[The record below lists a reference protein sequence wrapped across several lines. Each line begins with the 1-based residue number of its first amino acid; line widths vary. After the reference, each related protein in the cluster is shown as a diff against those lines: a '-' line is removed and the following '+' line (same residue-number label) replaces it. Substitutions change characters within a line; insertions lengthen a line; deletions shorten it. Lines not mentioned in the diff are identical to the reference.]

1 MFVHE
6 SLQTLLKAVGIIPAR
21 FNSTRFPG
29 KPLADIKG
37 KTMIRRVYEQAEKSH
52 SLSGVFVATDDERI
66 VAEVNSFGGN
76 AIMTSPKHQSGTD
89 RCYEVLE
96 KIGKDK
102 YEIVVNIQG
111 DEPFIHPEQID
122 KVVKCFHKE
131 TVQISTLGHLI
142 ADSRDLINPG
152 IVKIARNVNG
162 EALYFSRSP
171 IPYIRD
177 ANNADWTKLYPY
189 LKHIGIYAYRS
200 DVLEK
205 IVKLP
210 TSSLE
215 KVESLEQLRWLEN
228 GYSIMV
234 EITDKE
240 SFPVDYPE
248 DLKRFI

>member
-1 MFVHE
+1 
-6 SLQTLLKAVGIIPAR
+6 LKVVGIIPAR

-37 KTMIRRVYEQAEKSH
+37 KTMVRRVYEQAEKSDF
-52 SLSGVFVATDDERI
+52 LSAIFVATDDERI
-66 VAEVNSFGGN
+66 IAEVNSFSGN
-76 AIMTSPKHQSGTD
+76 ALMTSTKHQSGTE
-89 RCYEVLE
+89 RCFEVLE

-102 YEIVVNIQG
+102 YDVVVNIQG

-122 KVVKCFHKE
+122 KVVKSFKNDSI
-131 TVQISTLGHLI
+131 QISTLGHKI
-142 ADSRDLINPG
+142 SDNRDLINPSL
-152 IVKIARNVNG
+152 VKIARKVNG

-171 IPYIRD
+171 IPYFRETSSK
-177 ANNADWTKLYPY
+177 DWTKMHQY

-200 DVLEK
+200 NVLEE

-210 TSSLE
+210 VSSLE
-215 KVESLEQLRWLEN
+215 KAESLEQLRWLES
-228 GYSIMV
+228 GYSVMV

-240 SFPVDYPE
+240 SYPVDYPE

>member
-1 MFVHE
+1 M
-6 SLQTLLKAVGIIPAR
+6 KAVGIIPAR

-37 KTMIRRVYEQAEKSH
+37 KTMIRRVYEQAEKSEL
-52 SLSGVFVATDDERI
+52 LSAIFVATDDERI
-66 VAEVNSFGGN
+66 VTEVNSFSGN

-89 RCYEVLE
+89 RCFEVLE

-102 YEIVVNIQG
+102 YDIVVNIQG

-122 KVVKCFHKE
+122 KVIKAFKHENVH
-131 TVQISTLGHLI
+131 ISTLGHSI
-142 ADSRDLINPG
+142 TDSRDLISPSL
-152 IVKIARNVNG
+152 VKIVRKVNG

-171 IPYIRD
+171 IPFMRESS
-177 ANNADWTKLYPY
+177 NKDWTKLHPY

-200 DVLEK
+200 KVLEE

-210 TSSLE
+210 MSSLE
-215 KVESLEQLRWLEN
+215 KAESLEQLRWLEN
-228 GYSIMV
+228 GYSVMV
-234 EITDKE
+234 ELTDKE

-248 DLKRFI
+248 DLKKFI

>member
-1 MFVHE
+1 M
-6 SLQTLLKAVGIIPAR
+6 KAVGIIPAR

-37 KTMIRRVYEQAEKSH
+37 KTMIRRVYEQAEKSEL
-52 SLSGVFVATDDERI
+52 LSAIFVATDDERI
-66 VAEVNSFGGN
+66 VSEVNSFSGN

-89 RCYEVLE
+89 RCFEVLE

-102 YEIVVNIQG
+102 YDVVVNIQG

-122 KVVKCFHKE
+122 KVIRAFKHENVH
-131 TVQISTLGHLI
+131 ISTLGHSI
-142 ADSRDLINPG
+142 TDSRDLISPSL
-152 IVKIARNVNG
+152 VKIVRKVNG

-171 IPYIRD
+171 IPFMRD
-177 ANNADWTKLYPY
+177 SSNKDWTKLYPY

-200 DVLEK
+200 KVLEE

-210 TSSLE
+210 MSSLE
-215 KVESLEQLRWLEN
+215 KAESLEQLRWLEN

-234 EITDKE
+234 EETDKE

-248 DLKRFI
+248 DLKKFI

>member
-1 MFVHE
+1 M
-6 SLQTLLKAVGIIPAR
+6 KAVGIIPAR

-29 KPLADIKG
+29 KPLADIRG
-37 KTMIRRVYEQAEKSH
+37 KTMIRRVYEQAEKCH
-52 SLSGVFVATDDERI
+52 ALAGVFVATDDERI
-66 VAEVNSFGGN
+66 IAEVNSFGGN
-76 AIMTSPKHQSGTD
+76 AIMTSPKHTSGTD
-89 RCYEVLE
+89 RCFEVLE

-102 YEIVVNIQG
+102 YEVVVNIQG

-122 KVVKCFHKE
+122 KVVTCFHGKSH
-131 TVQISTLGHLI
+131 VQIATLAHQI

-152 IVKIARNVNG
+152 IVKIVRNVKG

-171 IPYIRD
+171 IPFIRE
-177 ANNADWTKLYPY
+177 AKNSDWTKFFTY

-210 TSSLE
+210 PSSLE
-215 KVESLEQLRWLEN
+215 KAESLEQLRWLEN
-228 GYSIMV
+228 GYAITV
-234 EITDKE
+234 ELTDKE

-248 DLKRFI
+248 DLKKFI